1 MDDNGAGHV
10 ASVPLPLF
18 HIHTS
23 IIAHKEGDS
32 NGIINYPR
40 KPKRPLLLEIFSG
53 GRGRRCR
60 VVSTT

>member
-40 KPKRPLLLEIFSG
+40 KPKRPFLWRSSLEEGASL
-53 GRGRRCR
+53 
-60 VVSTT
+60 